1 MDLLRT
7 ETLADLTENAKKRN
21 EASMSVLNDFTD
33 DFLQAAKEAH
43 TYRTM
48 RHICTPEA
56 SHVEIIEAAQTGAT
70 SGTKFARDVLLLA
83 SNSYLDLCNE
93 PELKQ
98 AAAEAVLKWGTGS
111 GGARLTTG
119 NKTPH
124 EELENTLA
132 HFKGEEA
139 AITFATGYM
148 ANVGTISAL
157 ASKQVYKAGSKNAA
171 GVIRADDEQSE
182 CIVFSDE
189 LNHASIIDGIRLSKA
204 KCYVYKHNDM
214 VDLQRAIGE
223 ARAAFTGDVR
233 KLIVTDA
240 VFSMDGDLANLPELQ
255 KIAKANNC
263 LLMIDEAHSTGVLG
277 KTGRGLAE
285 HFNDKGIPCDHADVT
300 LGTMSKAIGCE
311 GGFVVGKKS
320 LIEFLKNKARSFIFS
335 TSMSPA
341 MAQAAC
347 NNLKFIEQHPERVQQ
362 LQKNVMFFCEALE
375 KAGVCTNRFGRLSD
389 LGEARLSDLG
399 EAGLSD
405 LEKSKSVYLEQH
417 SAIVPIVIGDEAAAL
432 NASAK
437 LQEMGI
443 LIPAI
448 RYPTVAKGQARL
460 RASIMATHTHKD
472 LLLAANAIADVLKN

>member
-1 MDLLRT
+1 
-7 ETLADLTENAKKRN
+7 
-21 EASMSVLNDFTD
+21 MSILNDFTD
-33 DFLQAAKEAH
+33 NFLQAAHDAH

-56 SHVEIIEAAQTGAT
+56 SHVEIAVSTQNPRENSRGV
-70 SGTKFARDVLLLA
+70 FLLA

-124 EELENTLA
+124 EELEKALA

-157 ASKQVYKAGSKNAA
+157 ASKLVFKAGSKNAA
-171 GVIRADDEQSE
+171 GEIRPTDEQSE

-204 KCYVYKHNDM
+204 RCYVYKHNDM
-214 VDLQRAIGE
+214 ADLQRVIEA
-223 ARAAFTGDVR
+223 ARAELTSEQLATTR
-233 KLIVTDA
+233 YLIVTDA

-255 KIAKANNC
+255 KIAKANHC

-285 HFNDKGIPCDHADVT
+285 HFNDKGISCEHADVT

-311 GGFVVGKKS
+311 GGFVVGS
-320 LIEFLKNKARSFIFS
+320 RQLIEFLKNKARSFIFS

-341 MAQAAC
+341 MAQATC
-347 NNLKFIEQHPERVQQ
+347 NNLKFIEKHPERVQQ
-362 LQKNVMFFCEALE
+362 LQENVRFFCEALV
-375 KAGVCTNRFGRLSD
+375 KAGIH
-389 LGEARLSDLG
+389 LGELG
-399 EAGLSD
+399 LD
-405 LEKSKSVYLEQH
+405 
-417 SAIVPIVIGDEAAAL
+417 SAIVPIIIGDEAKALAASAAL
-432 NASAK
+432 
-437 LQEMGI
+437 QEKGI

-460 RASIMATHTHKD
+460 RASLMATHTKED
-472 LLLAANAIADVLKN
+472 LQLAADAIADVLKGN

>member
-1 MDLLRT
+1 MSVKVR
-7 ETLADLTENAKKRN
+7 KKIK
-21 EASMSVLNDFTD
+21 MSVLNNYTD

-43 TYRTM
+43 TYRSM

-56 SHVEIIEAAQTGAT
+56 SHVEIVESAQT
-70 SGTKFARDVLLLA
+70 RNVLLLA

-93 PELKQ
+93 PKLKQ

-124 EELENTLA
+124 EDLETALA
-132 HFKGEEA
+132 RFKGEEA

-157 ASKQVYKAGSKNAA
+157 ASKQ
-171 GVIRADDEQSE
+171 IRTTCVSE

-214 VDLQRAIGE
+214 ADLQRVIE
-223 ARAAFTGDVR
+223 VARAEHSTKNESSEQFATTR
-233 KLIVTDA
+233 HLIVTDA

-285 HFNDKGIPCDHADVT
+285 HFNDRGIPCEHADATVGT
-300 LGTMSKAIGCE
+300 LSKSVGCE
-311 GGFVVGKKS
+311 GGFVVGS
-320 LIEFLKNKARSFIFS
+320 RQLIEFLKNKARSFIF
-335 TSMSPA
+335 TTAMSPA

-362 LQKNVMFFCEALE
+362 LQDNVKFFCDALV
-375 KAGVCTNRFGRLSD
+375 KAGAVSSISQLDTC
-389 LGEARLSDLG
+389 E
-399 EAGLSD
+399 
-405 LEKSKSVYLEQH
+405 
-417 SAIVPIVIGDEAAAL
+417 SAIVPIIIGDEAKALAASAAL
-432 NASAK
+432 
-437 LQEMGI
+437 QEQGI

-460 RASIMATHTHKD
+460 RASIMATHTHED
-472 LLLAANAIADVLKN
+472 LQKAANAIAEVLKGK